1 MGLIARAVDWLLGA
15 VAEVGDALRVILEVR
30 R

>member
-1 MGLIARAVDWLLGA
+1 MALIVRAVDWLLGA
-15 VAEVGDALRVILEVR
+15 VAEVGDALRFILEVR

>member
-1 MGLIARAVDWLLGA
+1 MGLIDRAVDWLLGA